1 MASSPIQS
9 SKRGRYI
16 PDCAA
21 AGTTTTTTT
30 RVLGRRVSFGVDRL
44 AQAAF
49 AALEAMRGLV
59 SWVAHCTYNCVRWE
73 EKAWESNSPALAALL
88 DGAAEAD
95 AG

>member
-49 AALEAMRGLV
+49 AALEA
-59 SWVAHCTYNCVRWE
+59 
-73 EKAWESNSPALAALL
+73 ALAALL